1 MIYIY
6 IYIKVTCACVGSKV
20 LGFFLWRSYDVSLQ
34 KVPILMV
41 EKELSIM
48 LTLP

>member
-1 MIYIY
+1 MIIYIY
-6 IYIKVTCACVGSKV
+6 IYKVTCVCVGSKV
-20 LGFFLWRSYDVSLQ
+20 LGFLWRSYDVSLQ